1 MESSDTIA
9 AISTPLGVGGIGI
22 IRISGSES
30 KKIGRRIFQPAK
42 KGFKDF
48 KPYVLHHGWIKNKKG
63 ELIDEVL
70 ISFMPGPGSYTG
82 EDVVEINC
90 HGGPAVV
97 QLVLEVVLEEGAR
110 LAKPGE
116 FTLRAFL
123 NGRID
128 LSRAEAI
135 SEMVSAHSSL
145 FVKLSSSKLSGRLKE
160 KIEELKN
167 KLKEIKADLCFFTDF
182 PEESEEFE
190 EENERINILQKV
202 EEIEKEINSIIENFS
217 LYKVFREGATVV
229 LVGPVNAGKSSLF
242 NEIVGKK
249 RAIVTEIPG
258 TTRDYIEEMITLDGV
273 TVKIIDTAGIRKTE
287 DRIELEGVK
296 QGKEL
301 IKDAD
306 VILVV
311 LDINDEVSEEIL
323 GLLKSIPKDK
333 SLIVLNK
340 IDLKLN
346 PKIFKLINEL
356 GFEFVKISVKEKRGI
371 EDLLQKLKD
380 KILKDVPEPKEGEI
394 VPNLRQT
401 QILKKALKEIRE
413 FKEKS
418 DKMPID
424 VISIHLDKASEIL
437 SEITGEIYTEDILDT
452 VFSKFCIGK

>member
-22 IRISGSES
+22 IRISGSKS
-30 KKIGRRIFQPAK
+30 KKIGKKIFKSAK

-48 KPYVLHHGWIKNKKG
+48 KPYVLHHGWIKNNKG

-70 ISFMPGPGSYTG
+70 ISFMPAPGSYTG

-97 QLVLEVVLEEGAR
+97 QLILEVVLKEGAR

-128 LSRAEAI
+128 LSKAEAI
-135 SEMVSAHSSL
+135 SEMVSANSSL
-145 FVKLSSSKLSGRLKE
+145 FVKLSSSKLSGKLKE
-160 KIEELKN
+160 KIEALRN
-167 KLKEIKADLCFFTDF
+167 KLKEVKADLCFLADF
-182 PEESEEFE
+182 PEESEESE
-190 EENERINILQKV
+190 EEK
-202 EEIEKEINSIIENFS
+202 EEIDILRKIEEVEREINSIIENFS

-229 LVGPVNAGKSSLF
+229 LIGPVNAGKSSLF

-249 RAIVTEIPG
+249 RAIVAEIPG

-287 DRIELEGVK
+287 DRIELEGVR

-301 IKDAD
+301 IKEAD
-306 VILVV
+306 VICVV
-311 LDINDEVSEEIL
+311 LDVSDEPSEEIL
-323 GLLKSIPKDK
+323 TLLKSIPKYK

-340 IDLKLN
+340 IDLNSN
-346 PKIFKLINEL
+346 PKVYELIKDLNL
-356 GFEFVKISVKEKRGI
+356 EFVETSVKEKKGI
-371 EDLLQKLKD
+371 ENLLVRLKD

-401 QILKKALKEIRE
+401 QALKKALEELKE
-413 FKEKS
+413 FKKRSREIPL
-418 DKMPID
+418 DIL
-424 VISIHLDKASEIL
+424 SIHLDKACESL
-437 SEITGEIYTEDILDT
+437 SEITGEIYTEDVLDR